1 MARGVET
8 APTSTVEQG
17 GGGSE
22 NRQSNPLLPVPPG
35 HASTSSSEH
44 KAAADGGGAAAAVHA
59 VHEDQPTAS
68 TPRRAKI
75 QADVFSASSKV
86 STRNKRAR
94 VFTASSP
101 PPSGVTA
108 AAAANIVSA
117 GGPSVA
123 GLSGAG
129 PIFPSRIA
137 GGGTNQGRQ
146 AAVRTAQRRGAKEL
160 LAPFGAD
167 RTGAVTAAKIQ
178 QTARSWFDRT
188 ERPGGVLTGV
198 LAAGYIFMEE
208 VKQPMK

>member
-1 MARGVET
+1 MARGVEP

-17 GGGSE
+17 GGGAE
-22 NRQSNPLLPVPPG
+22 TRRSNPLLPVPPG

-44 KAAADGGGAAAAVHA
+44 KAAADGGGAAAAAV
-59 VHEDQPTAS
+59 VHENQPAAS
-68 TPRRAKI
+68 TPRRANI
-75 QADVFSASSKV
+75 QADVLSASSKV

-101 PPSGVTA
+101 PPSGITATA
-108 AAAANIVSA
+108 AAANSVSA

-129 PIFPSRIA
+129 PIFPSKIA
-137 GGGTNQGRQ
+137 GGATNQGRQ
-146 AAVRTAQRRGAKEL
+146 AAVGSVRRRGAKEL

-167 RTGAVTAAKIQ
+167 LTGAVTAAKIQ

-208 VKQPMK
+208 VK